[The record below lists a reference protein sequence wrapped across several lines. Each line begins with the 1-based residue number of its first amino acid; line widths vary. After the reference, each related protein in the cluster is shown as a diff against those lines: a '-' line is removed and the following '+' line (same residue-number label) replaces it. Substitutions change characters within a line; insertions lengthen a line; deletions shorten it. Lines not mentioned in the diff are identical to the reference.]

1 MADMKKTILK
11 LLIVAVAIMATCC
24 KNHSDA
30 NFTVTGEIENVEDNY
45 LILLFKSNVDDS
57 TTHIAEDTLRN
68 GCFEFTAPAETG
80 VQYHI
85 FAPHTGVFP
94 SMSVD
99 FYVEPGAEIK
109 ITGKDYLTKNWTVKS
124 DVRNQ
129 KTYQS
134 YFGEVAGL
142 FKELQILELQCRKEG
157 RSIDYLDLSKP
168 YQEKI
173 DSIEVVWLRNQK
185 RISEPWMDMMLQSI
199 KFSKFYKKTER
210 LDDLMEIWNGVDD
223 EYKITP
229 KGKNISSILCPNDG
243 PFMIGDKLPYETKM
257 YDLDGRL
264 RSLSEFKDKVLLL
277 YFSSNSCKPCVEAKK
292 ELDRIISSGK
302 SPINVIGFNLDA
314 ESVWKSKG
322 KENPVPW
329 HDFNELKGS
338 YGFNTRFETK
348 GIPTFV
354 IVSKDGKILDI
365 WAGYR
370 NGIITER
377 IESALSSK

>member
-80 VQYHI
+80 VLYHI

-199 KFSKFYKKTER
+199 KFSKFYKKT
-210 LDDLMEIWNGVDD
+210 V
-223 EYKITP
+223 
-229 KGKNISSILCPNDG
+229 ISFLTKRKCMTLTEGSVLYPNS
-243 PFMIGDKLPYETKM
+243 KT
-257 YDLDGRL
+257 
-264 RSLSEFKDKVLLL
+264 RSCFYISAVIPANHVLKQRRNWTGLSVQVKV
-277 YFSSNSCKPCVEAKK
+277 
-292 ELDRIISSGK
+292 R
-302 SPINVIGFNLDA
+302 
-314 ESVWKSKG
+314 
-322 KENPVPW
+322 
-329 HDFNELKGS
+329 
-338 YGFNTRFETK
+338 
-348 GIPTFV
+348 
-354 IVSKDGKILDI
+354 
-365 WAGYR
+365 
-370 NGIITER
+370 
-377 IESALSSK
+377 